1 MSAFRCGTVAI
12 VGRPNVGKSTLLN
25 KLVGQKLSITSRKPQ
40 TTRYRL
46 NGILTKL
53 DTQYIFVDTP
63 GFQMRHKSALNRAM
77 NRTVTDS
84 LRDLD
89 VALLVLE
96 AGQLEKEDR
105 DALAIISAETPLVI
119 AINKIDKL
127 AGNGP
132 LLDFLKMVAALCP
145 RAELVPVSA
154 RLGKNLPELL
164 KTIRTHLPEQSAIY
178 AADDLTDRNERFLA
192 AELLREKLFRLTGDE
207 LPYGSSV
214 TIEKFEEEGQMRR
227 IHAAIIVDKDSHKAM
242 VIGQKGLKLKEIA
255 TAARIDMEKLFGG
268 KVFLQVWV
276 KVKSGWTDDERSL
289 RTLGFGDL

>member
-105 DALAIISAETPLVI
+105 DALAIISTETPLVI

-132 LLDFLKMVAALCP
+132 LLDFLKTVAALCP

-154 RLGKNLPELL
+154 RLGKNLSELL

>member
-1 MSAFRCGTVAI
+1 MVAI
-12 VGRPNVGKSTLLN
+12 VGSPNVGKSTLLN
-25 KLVGQKLSITSRKPQ
+25 CLVGQKLSITSRKPQ

-46 NGILTKL
+46 NGILTKP
-53 DTQYIFVDTP
+53 DAQFIFVDTP
-63 GFQMRHKSALNRAM
+63 GFQMWHKSALNRAM

-84 LRDLD
+84 LRELD
-89 VALLVLE
+89 VALLVLD
-96 AGQLEKEDR
+96 AGILDKEDKE
-105 DALAIISAETPLVI
+105 ALAIIPAETPLVI

-132 LLDFLKMVAALCP
+132 LLDFLKTVGELCP

-154 RLGKNLPELL
+154 RLGKNIEELL
-164 KTIRTHLPEQSAIY
+164 KTLRTHLPAQGAIY
-178 AADDLTDRNERFLA
+178 AADDLTDRSERFLA

-242 VIGQKGLKLKEIA
+242 VIGQKGAKLKEIA
-255 TAARIDMEKLFGG
+255 TAARLDMERLFGG

-276 KVKSGWTDDERSL
+276 KVKPGWTDDERSL

>member
-132 LLDFLKMVAALCP
+132 LLDFLKTVAALCP

-154 RLGKNLPELL
+154 RLGKNLSELL

>member
-1 MSAFRCGTVAI
+1 MSGFRCGTIAI

-25 KLVGQKLSITSRKPQ
+25 RLVGQKLSITSRKPQ

-46 NGILTKL
+46 NGILTRS
-53 DTQYIFVDTP
+53 DTQYIFIDTP
-63 GFQMRHKSALNRAM
+63 GFQMRRKSALNRAM

-96 AGQLEKEDR
+96 AGHLEKEDR
-105 DALAIISAETPLVI
+105 DALAVISAKTPVVI
-119 AINKIDKL
+119 AVNKVDKL
-127 AGNGP
+127 TGNGP
-132 LLDFLKMVAALCP
+132 LLDFLRAVAALCP

-154 RLGKNLPELL
+154 RLGKNVAELL
-164 KTIRTHLPEQSAIY
+164 RTIRVHLPVKPAVY
-178 AADDLTDRNERFLA
+178 AADDLTDRSERFLA

-214 TIEKFEEEGQMRR
+214 TIEKYEQEGQMRR
-227 IHAAIIVDKDSHKAM
+227 IHAAIIVEKDSHKAM
-242 VIGQKGLKLKEIA
+242 VIGNKGAKLKEIA
-255 TAARIDMEKLFGG
+255 TAARLDMEKLFGG

-276 KVKSGWTDDERSL
+276 KVKSGWTDDERAL
-289 RTLGFGDL
+289 RTLGFGNF

>member
-132 LLDFLKMVAALCP
+132 LLDFLKTVAALCP

>member
-84 LRDLD
+84 LRDMD

>member
-12 VGRPNVGKSTLLN
+12 IGRPNVGKSTLLN

-145 RAELVPVSA
+145 RAELVPVSG
-154 RLGKNLPELL
+154 RLGKNLSELL

>member
-1 MSAFRCGTVAI
+1 MSDFRCGTVAI

-46 NGILTKL
+46 NGILTRA

-63 GFQMRHKSALNRAM
+63 GYQTRHKSALNRAM

-89 VALLVLE
+89 VALLVLD
-96 AGQLEKEDR
+96 AGHLEKEDR
-105 DALAIISAETPLVI
+105 EALAVISADTPLVV

-132 LLDFLKMVAALCP
+132 LLDFLRAVAELCP

-154 RLGKNLPELL
+154 RLGKNIGELL
-164 KTIRTHLPEQSAIY
+164 KTLRAHLPVQPAVY
-178 AADDLTDRNERFLA
+178 AADDLTDRSERFLA

-227 IHAAIIVDKDSHKAM
+227 IHAAITVDKDSHKAM
-242 VIGQKGLKLKEIA
+242 VIGNKGAKLKEIA
-255 TAARIDMEKLFGG
+255 TAARLDMEKLFGG

-276 KVKSGWTDDERSL
+276 KVKSGWTDDERALRSL
-289 RTLGFGDL
+289 GYGDF

>member
-132 LLDFLKMVAALCP
+132 ALDFLKMVAALCP

-255 TAARIDMEKLFGG
+255 TAARIDM
-268 KVFLQVWV
+268 
-276 KVKSGWTDDERSL
+276 
-289 RTLGFGDL
+289 

>member
-1 MSAFRCGTVAI
+1 M
-12 VGRPNVGKSTLLN
+12 
-25 KLVGQKLSITSRKPQ
+25 
-40 TTRYRL
+40 
-46 NGILTKL
+46 
-53 DTQYIFVDTP
+53 
-63 GFQMRHKSALNRAM
+63 H
-77 NRTVTDS
+77 
-84 LRDLD
+84 
-89 VALLVLE
+89 
-96 AGQLEKEDR
+96 
-105 DALAIISAETPLVI
+105 
-119 AINKIDKL
+119 
-127 AGNGP
+127 
-132 LLDFLKMVAALCP
+132 
-145 RAELVPVSA
+145 

>member
-105 DALAIISAETPLVI
+105 DALAIISVETPLVI

>member
-105 DALAIISAETPLVI
+105 DALAIISVETPLVI

-132 LLDFLKMVAALCP
+132 LLDFLKTVAALCP

>member
-255 TAARIDMEKLFGG
+255 TAARIDMDKLFGG
-268 KVFLQVWV
+268 TVFLQVWV